1 MMDIKKE
8 LNEIF
13 SIKEDR
19 YYYIDLCKRKYSK
32 FPMQYKKCRDAVIKR
47 FGNG

>member
-13 SIKEDR
+13 DIQED
-19 YYYIDLCKRKYSK
+19 YNKYMDLCKRKYSK